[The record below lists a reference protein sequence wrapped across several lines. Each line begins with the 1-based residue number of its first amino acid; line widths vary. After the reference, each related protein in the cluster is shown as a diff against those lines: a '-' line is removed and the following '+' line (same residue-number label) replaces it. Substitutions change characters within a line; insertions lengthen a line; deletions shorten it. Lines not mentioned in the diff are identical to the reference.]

1 MVHFFVE
8 EDRSRVIADRWAERG
23 ALRGAERALVR
34 LVAAHVGVAAIR
46 RQSARGRMGVAEGR
60 RSGSKSYKIPAAVA
74 GSFCVR
80 PAALTRSH
88 RPDPRVDARHPRGS
102 FALGGTDPS
111 AAGRLGEGR
120 SGVNPHTHTVRN
132 PVPESLQHP
141 EVLLVVRAPRI
152 CGAGG
157 FLSLWQTVAE
167 IVADVAKFVANE
179 SEYGNATG
187 KSIRVKSTCWKDGNL
202 GKSTIRR
209 FRF

>member
-1 MVHFFVE
+1 MGVSVVTGADGAFLRRGRSIAC
-8 EDRSRVIADRWAERG
+8 DRRPVGRARCTPGRRAGTGAAGGCPRRCRSDQEAERQG
-23 ALRGAERALVR
+23 SDGSGGGPPQR
-34 LVAAHVGVAAIR
+34 L
-46 RQSARGRMGVAEGR
+46 E
-60 RSGSKSYKIPAAVA
+60 SYKVPAAVA

-111 AAGRLGEGR
+111 AAGRGGEGR

-157 FLSLWQTVAE
+157 FLSLWQ
-167 IVADVAKFVANE
+167 IVADCGRNC
-179 SEYGNATG
+179 GRCG
-187 KSIRVKSTCWKDGNL
+187 KIRGE
-202 GKSTIRR
+202 
-209 FRF
+209 